1 MQDIATALKTAINQ
15 WEIVKEINPPRI
27 EKETVVQHVQL
38 SGAVPTAKQP
48 VAHTIFNYVR
58 DNPGMTAAQ
67 YTDKLSEKGLIRGSV
82 SSYIYQML
90 STKLLYADA
99 DKKLYTKHKEYK
111 TTKQLP
117 KQAKPPTQ
125 RKAKP
130 APATVSVPQT
140 ATSATPAPAVVRTVH
155 VQQKPDT
162 INNDV
167 ERILSMLNVRTAHK
181 LCEALNK
188 IFKA

>member
-15 WEIVKEINPPRI
+15 WEIVKDINPPRI
-27 EKETVVQHVQL
+27 EKETNGQHVQL
-38 SGAVPTAKQP
+38 SGAVPTAKEP
-48 VAHTIFNYVR
+48 VAHTIINYVR
-58 DNPGMTAAQ
+58 DNPGMTPTE
-67 YTDKLSEKGLIRGSV
+67 YTDKLAEKGLIRGSV
-82 SSYIYQML
+82 SSYLYQMI
-90 STKLLYADA
+90 SYNLLYADA
-99 DKKLYTKHKEYK
+99 DKKLHTKHSVYK
-111 TTKQLP
+111 TPKELP
-117 KQAKPPTQ
+117 KKAKPPTQ

-130 APATVSVPQT
+130 APAPSPKPT
-140 ATSATPAPAVVRTVH
+140 ATPAPAVVRTVH

>member
-15 WEIVKEINPPRI
+15 WEIVKEINAPRV
-27 EKETVVQHVQL
+27 EKWEPNSETYEQHVQL

-82 SSYIYQML
+82 SSYIYQMI

-130 APATVSVPQT
+130 ASAPAPKPV
-140 ATSATPAPAVVRTVH
+140 ATPAPVPATRSTA
-155 VQQKPDT
+155 QQE
-162 INNDV
+162 V
-167 ERILSMLNVRTAHK
+167 ENILSTLNIRTAR
-181 LCEALNK
+181 LLLENLTE
-188 IFKA
+188 IFDR

>member
-58 DNPGMTAAQ
+58 DNPGMTAPQ

-82 SSYIYQML
+82 SSYIYQMI
-90 STKLLYADA
+90 SYNLLYADA

-111 TTKQLP
+111 TIKQLP

-130 APATVSVPQT
+130 APAPAPKPV
-140 ATSATPAPAVVRTVH
+140 ATPAPVPATRSTA
-155 VQQKPDT
+155 QQE
-162 INNDV
+162 V
-167 ERILSMLNVRTAHK
+167 ENILSTLNIRTAR
-181 LCEALNK
+181 LLLENLTD
-188 IFKA
+188 IFDR